1 MRNSCALMNQK
12 AFSYETLLS
21 IDKEDCIVRVS
32 KEEDTK
38 LLQVS
43 LLMRAI
49 YTALIKDYTYDR

>member
-1 MRNSCALMNQK
+1 MNQK

-21 IDKEDCIVRVS
+21 IDKEDYIVRVS